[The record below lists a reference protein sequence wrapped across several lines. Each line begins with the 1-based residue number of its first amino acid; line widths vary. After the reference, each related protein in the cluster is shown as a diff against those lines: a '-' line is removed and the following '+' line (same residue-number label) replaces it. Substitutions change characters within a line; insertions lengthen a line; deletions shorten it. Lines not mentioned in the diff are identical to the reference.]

1 MFMRKTMGLFGGMA
15 FALAAAGAT
24 RTYTSAQTVSDVL
37 TGDDD
42 VVVDCGAG
50 RFVTFTGANAFT
62 GGVTVKSGG
71 VVVSNATAL
80 GTGPVKCA
88 SGTAVR
94 VCVSYRGTAQ
104 TLNKAVIDRIE
115 VDAAADGADEPY
127 VAFQLTGGGL
137 ANDVDFSRQPHLWLS
152 APVANAT
159 AYLNGRFD
167 PYGNVYKFGYSGE
180 ADWYV
185 RGIAVTN
192 LTDAADG
199 TSRRV
204 LLRGTG
210 TTSFASGASFTGGVL
225 VEGPARIALWNGNAL
240 GTGVTNRPN
249 DFLTLRN
256 GAGLNVKNPSVS
268 LPSTLGLRFEGT
280 NDLHSCGASRTVH
293 TTVKG
298 PVSGWGEIRFTDQGG
313 VWFTSASNTFT
324 GALRVTNIHSV
335 YDVEIRI
342 GDGANCSWAGS
353 EIIQHVDLY
362 NQVFSVNCDSDF
374 TLDTA
379 LSATG
384 GRVTKFGRGTL
395 TFARPF
401 NRQPFAAAPDRSV
414 LRIAGGTVK
423 LDHPWNVVREGAIE
437 LENGGTLDLNGTAS
451 TRIPLPY
458 GNGAVVGIPDG
469 GVTFTG
475 ATWADASFNGRLAGD
490 VTVDVASG
498 TGWRL
503 GPDTDVEG
511 SLNVAVGRVELA
523 EGVHVAGDY
532 VSSATAR
539 MSFLGRDDA
548 QTVGLGL
555 SAWYDI
561 SSADSMDTMMQNAID
576 HAATTSPD
584 FVGDMAAF
592 TEGFK
597 SGTNDSAGGNKG
609 PLVDTIGG
617 SKDNFLVKFQGSFI
631 ADTDGTYAF
640 RLCADDAARLVMDG
654 TNVVVG
660 VAAGSASTTAS
671 GTVELTSGHHPLT
684 VWFCEKGGWEIIK
697 VEMKAPGE
705 TEWSVVPLRVLSAW
719 NGRHTELRRVTGAGT
734 LELGSATAVWPATMD
749 LADFSGGLLANAH
762 SAAPSV
768 GRVVPTTAS
777 VFFLS
782 PNGLFGADWT
792 MKGQATAVFD
802 AAGAAVDL
810 LPSARDKA
818 YGSLNTAAPLDLSRP
833 FTFAFDYSIH
843 EPWGM
848 LGDGF
853 CLVLHDGTKGYAN
866 GTFSNGETGNRINEP
881 SAYGM
886 QCYLMPWQS
895 IFSWIKNCKG
905 LGVPVTNTVFTMENI
920 RRTPL
925 HVECAWDLKNLVV
938 RLNMGTSTWVSTNAL
953 AAADLAEKFP
963 SGAHLGVWGQCGGYY
978 TGMRLDNVRLDV
990 SGAVAGETPVC
1001 TFNGVLGVTNGVS
1014 DVRVDAGVA
1023 AELAA
1028 ELDVVG
1034 AGGLAVAD
1042 GSSVALT
1049 SPVWTFDLAN
1059 PESCLSLA
1067 GAFTFPDAAKRKI
1080 VVELRGEPTPRTR
1093 ILADLTGL
1101 AAGAATVPAFRFAAG
1116 AATVPAFRLGDGYPS
1131 SYRLVYENGFL
1142 RISNAVGTLL
1152 IFR

>member
-1 MFMRKTMGLFGGMA
+1 MFMRKTMSLFGGLA

-24 RTYTSAQTVSDVL
+24 RTYTSALTVSDEL
-37 TGDDD
+37 TGNDD

-50 RFVTFTGANAFT
+50 RFVTFTGANTFT

-71 VVVSNATAL
+71 VIVSNATAL
-80 GTGPVKCA
+80 GTGQIKCA

-104 TLNKAVIDRIE
+104 TLNEAVIDRIE
-115 VDAAADGADEPY
+115 VGKAADGADEPY
-127 VAFQLTGGGL
+127 VAFQLTGDGL
-137 ANDVDFSRQPHLWLS
+137 ANDVDFSQQPYLWLS
-152 APVANAT
+152 APVANAI
-159 AYLNGRFD
+159 AYLNGHFE
-167 PYGNVYKFGYSGE
+167 PYDNVYKFGYSGE

-185 RGIAVTN
+185 RGIVVTN

-225 VEGPARIALWNGNAL
+225 VEGPARIALWNGSAL

-256 GAGLNVKNPSVS
+256 GAGLNVKNNSLS
-268 LPSTLGLRFEGT
+268 LPDTLGLRFEGT
-280 NDLHSCGASRTVH
+280 NDLHSCGATRTVY

-313 VWFTSASNTFT
+313 VWFTSASNSFS
-324 GALRVTNIHSV
+324 GALRVTNEHST

-353 EIIQHVDLY
+353 EIIQRADRH
-362 NQVFSVNCDSDF
+362 NQVFSINCDSDF
-374 TLDTA
+374 TLNTA

-395 TFARPF
+395 TFAQPF

-451 TRIPLPY
+451 TRLPLPY
-458 GNGAVVGIPDG
+458 GNGAVVGFPDG

-475 ATWADASFNGRLAGD
+475 TTWTDASFNGRLAGD
-490 VTVDVASG
+490 VTVDIASG
-498 TGWRL
+498 AGWRL

-511 SLNVAVGRVELA
+511 TLSVAVGRVELA
-523 EGVHVAGDY
+523 EGVHIAGDY

-539 MSFLGRDDA
+539 TSFLGRDDA
-548 QTVGLGL
+548 QMTGLGL
-555 SAWYDI
+555 SVWYNI
-561 SSADSMDTMMQNAID
+561 SSADQMDTMMQNAID
-576 HAATTSPD
+576 HTATTSPNFID
-584 FVGDMAAF
+584 DMAKF

-617 SKDNFLVKFQGSFI
+617 SKDYFLAKFYGSFI
-631 ADTDGTYAF
+631 AETNGTYAF
-640 RLCADDAARLVMDG
+640 RLRADDAAKLIMDG
-654 TNVVVG
+654 TNVVVS
-660 VAAGSASTTAS
+660 VAAGSASTTQS
-671 GTVELTSGHHPLT
+671 GTVELTAGHHPLT
-684 VWFCEKGGWEIIK
+684 VWFCERIGWEIIW

-705 TEWSVVPLRVLSAW
+705 TEWSIVPLRVLSAW
-719 NGRHTELRRVTGAGT
+719 NGRHTELQRVTGAGT
-734 LELGSATAVWPATMD
+734 LELGSATAAWPSAMD
-749 LADFSGGLLANAH
+749 LTDFSGSLLANAH
-762 SAAPSV
+762 SAAPSA
-768 GRVVPTTAS
+768 GRVVPAATS
-777 VFFLS
+777 ISFLN
-782 PNGLFGADWT
+782 PNGLFGSNWT

-802 AAGAAVDL
+802 ASGAVVDL
-810 LPSARDKA
+810 LPSARTNA
-818 YGSLNTAAPLDLSRP
+818 YGSLNTAAPLDLSKP

-843 EPWGM
+843 EPWGA

-866 GTFSNGETGNRINEP
+866 GTFNYTETGNRVNEP

-886 QCYLMPWQS
+886 QFYLMPRDS
-895 IFSWIKNCKG
+895 IFSWVKECKG
-905 LGVPVTNTVFTMENI
+905 LGAPVTNTVFTMENI
-920 RRTPL
+920 LRMPL
-925 HVECAWDLKNLVV
+925 HVECAWDLENLVV
-938 RLNMGTSTWVSTNAL
+938 RLEMGTSTWVSTNAH
-953 AAADLAEKFP
+953 AAADLVEKFP

-978 TGMRLDNVRLDV
+978 TGMRLDNIRLDV
-990 SGAVAGETPVC
+990 SGAVSGDMPVC

-1034 AGGLAVAD
+1034 VGGLAVVD

-1059 PESCLSLA
+1059 PASCLSLA
-1067 GAFTFPDAAKRKI
+1067 GAFTFPNAAERPI

-1101 AAGAATVPAFRFAAG
+1101 AADAAA
-1116 AATVPAFRLGDGYPS
+1116 VPAFRLGEGYPS